1 MFLRPLLAC
10 HAGFTF
16 PNCLGNLTLTVS
28 GGAGAPPPTGNVTL
42 IVAGG
47 HKNATLGSVR
57 PSGLQGVPVHAAHVS
72 CNPTPAENMSAHM
85 ESTSP
90 FMSPLRGRCMPQTS
104 GSPAAATLSK
114 VYASIA

>member
-1 MFLRPLLAC
+1 MLCAWLHIRIPARWCAEKTLGHEHMVLRPLLAC

-57 PSGLQGVPVHAAHVS
+57 ASGLQ
-72 CNPTPAENMSAHM
+72 
-85 ESTSP
+85 
-90 FMSPLRGRCMPQTS
+90 
-104 GSPAAATLSK
+104 
-114 VYASIA
+114 

>member
-1 MFLRPLLAC
+1 MRLLLAC

-28 GGAGAPPPTGNVTL
+28 GAGAPPPTGNVTL

-57 PSGLQGVPVHAAHVS
+57 ASGLQWVLVHAAHVS
-72 CNPTPAENMSAHM
+72 CNPAPAKCMSALI
-85 ESTSP
+85 EATSP
-90 FMSPLRGRCMPQTS
+90 FMSPLLGRCMPQTS
-104 GSPAAATLSK
+104 GLPAAATLSK
-114 VYASIA
+114 VHASTV